1 MFLSNR
7 NLSQFPFIEDFIR
20 DFFFPT
26 SIVFNVPTRFL
37 NALVECI
44 LLLASEDIMYI

>member
-1 MFLSNR
+1 
-7 NLSQFPFIEDFIR
+7 
-20 DFFFPT
+20 
-26 SIVFNVPTRFL
+26 VFNVPTRFL